1 MHATPDVHDLMTP
14 SLSLSAVLV
23 VALGG
28 ALGSMARYVAGVL
41 LMPASGGFPV
51 GTLVVNV
58 LGAFLI
64 GLFARLAITSESEQL
79 LRLALTTGFCG
90 GFTTFSTLSAETLT
104 LVQEGRTA
112 RAVLYIACSLVLGLG
127 ATALGLLIVKPRMQP

>member
-1 MHATPDVHDLMTP
+1 MTP
-14 SLSLSAVLV
+14 TLSLSALFV

-28 ALGSMARYVAGVL
+28 ALGSVARYAAGVWL
-41 LMPASGGFPV
+41 LPASGGFPV

-64 GLFARLAITSESEQL
+64 GCFARIAMNSESDQL

-90 GFTTFSTLSAETLT
+90 GFTTFSTLSAETIA
-104 LVQEGRTA
+104 LVQQGRTA
-112 RAVLYIACSLVLGLG
+112 RAGLYIASSLILGLG
-127 ATALGLLIVKPRMQP
+127 ATVLGLYLTKPRPQP